1 MGTTLNYLFH
11 TVPGQRSLSHQK
23 IRSKAPP
30 PPTTKLHSYKA
41 ALQITPSEVS
51 LPVNPVK
58 PPNLVDA
65 PTP

>member
-1 MGTTLNYLFH
+1 M
-11 TVPGQRSLSHQK
+11 
-23 IRSKAPP
+23 KAPP